1 MRVPPSFLDDIRG
14 RLPISSVVG
23 RKVAWDRRKTNAGK
37 GDYWAC
43 CPFHGEKSPSF
54 HVDDRKGRYHCFGCK
69 ASGDIFTFLVE
80 KEGLSFPEA
89 IERLAGEAG
98 LAMPQV
104 SEADVQREE
113 QRSSL
118 YDIMEISA
126 CFFETELQAAGGSQ
140 ARGYLAD
147 RQLSVPIQKEFRLGF
162 APDSRSAL
170 RSHLAAKNVTVEQM
184 AEAGLVVTGD
194 DIPVAFDKF
203 RDRVMFPIRD
213 PRGRV
218 IAFGG
223 RALSKDVAAKYLNS
237 PETPLFHKGSVLY
250 NLDKARSAAHE
261 RGAIIAVE
269 GYVDVIAMHRAGL
282 PHAVAPLGT
291 ALTEDQL
298 ALLWKQAPE
307 PVLCFDGD
315 KAGATAA
322 YRALDN
328 ALPLLKPGH
337 SLRFALLPEGQD
349 PDDLLKAQGALAVQ
363 AVVDAAL
370 PLSDILWQRAL
381 DGNDRSTPERRAQ
394 FERDLRNLVNVI
406 GDDVVKKHY
415 LADIGARLQAL
426 WQPQGKANSEW
437 RIANS
442 GREKRKSRYSLLATR
457 YSPPHRPWDVVQPA
471 SAQLRR
477 LAASSS
483 FHRGAERRERMIILA
498 LINHPELLH
507 EVIDEIAA
515 LELTTPELDSVRTQ
529 IIDGAA
535 LGFGLDGTDLKSH
548 LTARGFGPLL
558 DRLETQAKRLN
569 EWFLGSGA
577 AQDDAR
583 TGLRQMI
590 ALHRKTVT
598 LERELRVAE
607 AAFAADP
614 TEENLNALNAVREQ
628 LSSHAGA
635 EAQIEGFGIASGR
648 PADAIG

>member
-1 MRVPPSFLDDIRG
+1 M
-14 RLPISSVVG
+14 
-23 RKVAWDRRKTNAGK
+23 
-37 GDYWAC
+37 
-43 CPFHGEKSPSF
+43 
-54 HVDDRKGRYHCFGCK
+54 
-69 ASGDIFTFLVE
+69 
-80 KEGLSFPEA
+80 
-89 IERLAGEAG
+89 
-98 LAMPQV
+98 
-104 SEADVQREE
+104 
-113 QRSSL
+113 
-118 YDIMEISA
+118 
-126 CFFETELQAAGGSQ
+126 
-140 ARGYLAD
+140 
-147 RQLSVPIQKEFRLGF
+147 
-162 APDSRSAL
+162 
-170 RSHLAAKNVTVEQM
+170 
-184 AEAGLVVTGD
+184 
-194 DIPVAFDKF
+194 
-203 RDRVMFPIRD
+203 
-213 PRGRV
+213 
-218 IAFGG
+218 
-223 RALSKDVAAKYLNS
+223 
-237 PETPLFHKGSVLY
+237 
-250 NLDKARSAAHE
+250 
-261 RGAIIAVE
+261 
-269 GYVDVIAMHRAGL
+269 
-282 PHAVAPLGT
+282 
-291 ALTEDQL
+291 

-426 WQPQGKANSEW
+426 WQPANGEW
-437 RIANS
+437 RMANR
-442 GREKRKSRYSLLATR
+442 GRPRSPRSPFDTR
-457 YSPPHRPWDVVQPA
+457 HSPFAKPWDIAQPA
-471 SAQLRR
+471 SAQLKR

-483 FHRGAERRERMIILA
+483 FHRGAERRERMIVLSV
-498 LINHPELLH
+498 INHPELLN
-507 EVIDEIAA
+507 EFLDEIAG

-529 IIDGAA
+529 IIDSAA
-535 LGFGLDGTDLKSH
+535 LGFGLDGTDLRSH
-548 LTARGFGPLL
+548 LIAKGLGSLL